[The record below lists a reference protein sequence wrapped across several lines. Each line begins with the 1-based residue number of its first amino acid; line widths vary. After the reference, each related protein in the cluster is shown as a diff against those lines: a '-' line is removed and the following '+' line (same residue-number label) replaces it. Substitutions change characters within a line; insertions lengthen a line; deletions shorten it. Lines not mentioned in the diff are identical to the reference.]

1 MQFTQFWWIL
11 FVIFIYPDHGI
22 DSHFEK
28 EASAFTSP
36 CEVSLVADQTR
47 TETKWCH
54 NTSVGEMFAYAQSP
68 LSWSYPESSS
78 SEGDVRL
85 IAIGHPLEVV
95 MVHPSLLT
103 FFHCGVA

>member
-1 MQFTQFWWIL
+1 MQFIQFWWIL

-54 NTSVGEMFAYAQSP
+54 NTSLGEESLVETSLQRSTIQSQY
-68 LSWSYPESSS
+68 STQIGRRDGEPEQGQLRMALHLVQSH
-78 SEGDVRL
+78 E
-85 IAIGHPLEVV
+85 
-95 MVHPSLLT
+95 
-103 FFHCGVA
+103 